1 MSLTSLEIKQFR
13 NLDHVVI
20 QPDSALNI
28 ITGVNA
34 AGKTS
39 LLESIFYLSYGRSF
53 RSSHTKDLIMYDQ
66 DYFRLV
72 SNILYDEKESLLGIQ
87 KSSQQQTIRINKQN
101 INKIA
106 ELSSLLPVIALHP
119 DSHQLISAGPEHRR
133 QYMDWGVFHVEHSFI
148 RVWKDFKKALSQRNA
163 ALRRNQPDSMC
174 CLWNQPLVE
183 NAESIEKM
191 RCMYLD
197 KLNQSLLNNAEKIF
211 PQNKVTLEYKR
222 GWTDEVN
229 YQTYLE
235 NNLIKDKEK
244 GFTQSG
250 PHRADIKIKLDN
262 KSAQTSI
269 SRGQQKKLVAL
280 LKLAQLEL
288 FIQSSNKT
296 CVLIYDDLP
305 AELDKENRKI
315 LMDMLSKMNV
325 QLFVSAIEAKQLDI
339 EAWQSAKMFHVEHGS
354 VLERNV

>member
-1 MSLTSLEIKQFR
+1 MSLTSLDIKQFR

-20 QPDSALNI
+20 QPDPCLNI
-28 ITGVNA
+28 ITGLNA

-53 RSSHTKDLIMYDQ
+53 RSSHTKDLIMFDQ
-66 DYFRLV
+66 EYFRLV
-72 SNILYDEKESLLGIQ
+72 TNVENNGKESLLGIQ

-101 INKIA
+101 ISKIT
-106 ELSSLLPVIALHP
+106 ELSTLLPVIALHP
-119 DSHQLISAGPEHRR
+119 DSHQLISAGPENRR
-133 QYMDWGVFHVEHSFI
+133 QYMDWGVFHVEHYFYQ
-148 RVWKDFKKALSQRNA
+148 VWKDFRKALSQRNA
-163 ALRRNQPDSMC
+163 ALRNKQSDKLC
-174 CLWNQPLVE
+174 CLWNPLLIE
-183 NAESIEKM
+183 NAEIIEKM
-191 RCMYLD
+191 RCQYLD
-197 KLNQSLLNNAEKIF
+197 NLNIFLALNAEKLF
-211 PQNKVTLEYKR
+211 PENIITLEYKR
-222 GWTDEVN
+222 GWSDDIN
-229 YQTYLE
+229 YQAYLE
-235 NNLIKDKEK
+235 TSLTKDKDK

-250 PHRADIKIKLDN
+250 PHRADIKIKLDG

-280 LKLAQLEL
+280 LKLAQLEF

-325 QLFVSAIEAKQLDI
+325 QLFVSAIEASQLDI
-339 EAWQSAKMFHVEHGS
+339 ESWSSVKMFHVEHGA
-354 VLERNV
+354 VLEKSL